1 MKLTDMNKKPT
12 YKELRN
18 NLVERFATD
27 VDLDDYS
34 YNQLLEM
41 HKTLVS
47 KMNKLLESN
56 SYDYVNTDDYN
67 KNSLFVEILEA
78 EIDNRAALI
87 EGAED
92 KAELVMASKD
102 MVDRVT
108 GWMDDTAEMQSE
120 TMLQLADAIRDELGA
135 DTSQQFQDT
144 VKPGL
149 EALYAAME
157 QTRNGLIAGVGLL
170 TGEGGAVAPMGAAEG
185 PPAPMDAEMG
195 ADADIDLEAPD
206 DDDFGASAAAA
217 GGEEPADRARRESV
231 DLSRRLGMIMSEG
244 YSKKKKR
251 KKKVKESNLDN
262 IMSLAAAQAKKRHS
276 GSQDKGYEVERVIS
290 RNGTTSNINVRKNR
304 NMPYVIGKVG
314 GGKIAKIYGPADRL
328 EQFYPD
334 LPITYPNSSSPVD
347 PVRTGNGNAM
357 AAGQAGTAT
366 TQRPTNNI
374 NSGAIDSSEEYDVER
389 VLTRRGT
396 TTNINVRNNR
406 HMPYVIGRV
415 GGGKMAKIYGPADLL
430 QDYYPDL
437 AISGQ
442 K

>member
-120 TMLQLADAIRDELGA
+120 TMLQLADASRDELGA

-185 PPAPMDAEMG
+185 PPAPTGDEELGGDMDM
-195 ADADIDLEAPD
+195 DIEAPG

-244 YSKKKKR
+244 YGKKKKKTLRR
-251 KKKVKESNLDN
+251 KKKS
-262 IMSLAAAQAKKRHS
+262 
-276 GSQDKGYEVERVIS
+276 Y
-290 RNGTTSNINVRKNR
+290 
-304 NMPYVIGKVG
+304 
-314 GGKIAKIYGPADRL
+314 
-328 EQFYPD
+328 
-334 LPITYPNSSSPVD
+334 
-347 PVRTGNGNAM
+347 
-357 AAGQAGTAT
+357 
-366 TQRPTNNI
+366 
-374 NSGAIDSSEEYDVER
+374 
-389 VLTRRGT
+389 
-396 TTNINVRNNR
+396 
-406 HMPYVIGRV
+406 
-415 GGGKMAKIYGPADLL
+415 
-430 QDYYPDL
+430 
-437 AISGQ
+437 
-442 K
+442 

>member
-41 HKTLVS
+41 HKTLVN

-56 SYDYVNTDDYN
+56 RYDYVNSNEYN
-67 KNSLFVEILEA
+67 KNTLFVEILEA

-195 ADADIDLEAPD
+195 ADADMDIEAPG
-206 DDDFGASAAAA
+206 DDDFGASAPAA
-217 GGEEPADRARRESV
+217 GGEEPADRTRRESV

-244 YSKKKKR
+244 YGKKKK
-251 KKKVKESNLDN
+251 KKKKAYENVSA
-262 IMSLAAAQAKKRHS
+262 SVTPPS
-276 GSQDKGYEVERVIS
+276 GGITPRGMKTPYIK
-290 RNGTTSNINVRKNR
+290 NGMVHE
-304 NMPYVIGKVG
+304 Y
-314 GGKIAKIYGPADRL
+314 D
-328 EQFYPD
+328 D
-334 LPITYPNSSSPVD
+334 
-347 PVRTGNGNAM
+347 
-357 AAGQAGTAT
+357 AAGEF
-366 TQRPTNNI
+366 RPTRPATVKDRK
-374 NSGAIDSSEEYDVER
+374 SMMDHDKFSKQR
-389 VLTRRGT
+389 TRLPDRT
-396 TTNINVRNNR
+396 IANR
-406 HMPYVIGRV
+406 SRY
-415 GGGKMAKIYGPADLL
+415 K
-430 QDYYPDL
+430 
-437 AISGQ
+437 
-442 K
+442 